1 MPSMRCLQTAGPA
14 LERDNIAGYNCA
26 FRAIDDVRAF
36 DEILYILTRGTGVG
50 FSVERQFIHKLPE
63 VAEEF
68 HETNTTICV
77 GDSAVGWASS
87 FKELI
92 SLLYS
97 GQVPKV
103 DYSKI
108 RPKGSPLKTF
118 GGRASGPE
126 PLKALFE
133 FCVEVFR
140 NAAGRKLS
148 SIECHDIVCKI
159 GECIVVG
166 GVRRSALLSI
176 SNIYDD
182 VMRDAKTGEWWKHN
196 NQRRLA
202 NNSACYLETPTMG
215 VFMKEWKS
223 LYDSKSG
230 ERGIFSRKAAQRQAE
245 RTGRR
250 DPNHD
255 FGINPCAEIILRNK
269 QFCNLSE
276 VVIRP
281 NDSFDDVKKKVR
293 IATIMGT
300 MQATLTNFKYLTRKW
315 KENTEEEALLGVS
328 LTGIMDNPLFGKRSE
343 ERNQA
348 LRELREYAVK
358 INKEWAKKLGINQSA
373 SVTTVKPSGTVSQL
387 VGSSSGI
394 HPRMSKY
401 YIRRVRIDKKDP
413 IVAFLRDSGIEVEDE
428 IGNNEGVVVSFPM
441 KYDCDMPTARE
452 VSAIDQLETWKDY
465 QDHWC
470 EHKPSCTVYVKES
483 EWMEVGAWIY
493 KNFNDVSGISFLPY
507 DDHVYKQAPY
517 EVISKERYEEL
528 ASRQPE
534 LDFSK
539 LSQYETEDN
548 TAPNAELA
556 CTGNRCEI

>member
-1 MPSMRCLQTAGPA
+1 MRCLQTAGPA